1 MDNYVETER
10 SLYAELEVNISMVSV
25 TSQGLLITR
34 TGI

>member
-10 SLYAELEVNISMVSV
+10 SLYAELEVNNSMVSV
-25 TSQGLLITR
+25 MGQGLLIIG